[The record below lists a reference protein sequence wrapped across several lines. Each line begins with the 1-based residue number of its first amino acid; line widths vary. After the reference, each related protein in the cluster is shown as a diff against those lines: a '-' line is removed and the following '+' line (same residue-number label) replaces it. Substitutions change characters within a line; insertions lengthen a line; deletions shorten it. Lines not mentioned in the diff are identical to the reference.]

1 MTFRTQLLPLFATV
15 IDAAVGV
22 VELLALSN
30 AGTHRADAILAEFR
44 TGVKGGSGI
53 TPGGWIDRP

>member
-1 MTFRTQLLPLFATV
+1 MTFHTQLLRLFKTV
-15 IDAAVGV
+15 IDAAFGL
-22 VELLALSN
+22 VELSGPRNARTHLAN
-30 AGTHRADAILAEFR
+30 AILAEVR